1 MAVVIGRRGVEQA
14 WGESGPAPIWY
25 RPHRPSWMSLLNRA
39 GATLRRAGLRVPKLD
54 APSFLAEAERRAG
67 LSDWGDGRFRKGLE
81 ILIASFEEQDSAHT
95 FGRVFFREYCVR
107 LLVNRLKI
115 QADLKRH
122 PEILEVPIRR
132 PLIITGLPRSG
143 TTFLHRLMSEDPA
156 GRPLLF
162 WEALEPSPPPRA
174 ETRRTDPR
182 IARARKSVKTLYA
195 LAPQLAATHLYDAE
209 APEECNNLFGHEL
222 AAGFLAFIFDVPRYA
237 VWLVDQDLVE
247 NYRSFRRQLQLLSW
261 RCPGD
266 YWVLKA
272 PPHLFALDAVLAV
285 FPDACIVQTHR
296 DPLQVIPSVCSMSAG
311 FRGITSD
318 RVDLRRWARN
328 TPRPWPKGSR
338 RRSPSARRPTRPGS
352 STCPTPG
359 SWPTRSAR
367 SARSAGT
374 SAPPATPSS
383 RTGCAAGSPRT
394 PSTSRASTATASSE
408 FGLDADAVNGRFATY
423 CQWMAERLPVAT

>member
-1 MAVVIGRRGVEQA
+1 MAVVIRTRGVDRA
-14 WGESGPAPIWY
+14 WGESGPDPIWY

-54 APSFLAEAERRAG
+54 APSFLAEAERRAR
-67 LSDWGDGRFRKGLE
+67 LSGWGNGRFRTCLE
-81 ILIASFEEQDSAHT
+81 VLIASFEEQDNAHT
-95 FGRVFFREYCVR
+95 FGRLFFREYCVR

-222 AAGFLAFIFDVPRYA
+222 AAGFLTFIFDVPRYA

-266 YWVLKA
+266 HWVLKA
-272 PPHLFALDAVLAV
+272 PPHLFALDAILAV
-285 FPDACIVQTHR
+285 FPDVCIVQTHR
-296 DPLQVIPSVCSMSAG
+296 DPLQVIPSACSMSAI

-318 RVDLRRWARN
+318 RVDLRRLGAEYTEALAEGVEKAIAVRAKADPARFFDVSY
-328 TPRPWPKGSR
+328 PRLLADPIGTVREICRYFGSACDAEFEDRMR
-338 RRSPSARRPTRPGS
+338 RWLAENPQHKQGVHRYRL
-352 STCPTPG
+352 
-359 SWPTRSAR
+359 
-367 SARSAGT
+367 
-374 SAPPATPSS
+374 
-383 RTGCAAGSPRT
+383 
-394 PSTSRASTATASSE
+394 E
-408 FGLDADAVNGRFATY
+408 QFGLDADAVNGRFATY
-423 CQWMAERLPVAT
+423 RRWMDERFPVAT